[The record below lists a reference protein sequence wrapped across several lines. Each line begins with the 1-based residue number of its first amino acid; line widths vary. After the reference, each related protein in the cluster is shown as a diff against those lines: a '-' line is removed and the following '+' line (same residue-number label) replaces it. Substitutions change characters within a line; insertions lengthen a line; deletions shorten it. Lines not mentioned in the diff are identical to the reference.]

1 MEFNNLSVQDRSQ
14 MPKLFFSYNDDT
26 MNTVIEVLKDNLKV
40 KDSKLKITCLKSF
53 DDEDYYEF
61 DVYED
66 EYTINNLKFENKDD
80 NCWEVKFDALIE
92 IEDSK
97 WQNAD
102 SNFKKNAEDGMIEV
116 EFDLEVMDK
125 SYNLILYEENDH
137 FEKQS
142 DGQTELF
149 ID

>member
-1 MEFNNLSVQDRSQ
+1 MEFNNLSVQEKSQ
-14 MPKLFFSYNDDT
+14 MPKLTFSYNDDT
-26 MNTVIEVLKDNLKV
+26 TNTVIEVLEDNLKV

-61 DVYED
+61 DVNED

-80 NCWEVKFDALIE
+80 NCWEVKFEASIE

-116 EFDLEVMDK
+116 EFDLEVDGE
-125 SYNLILYEENDH
+125 LYEENDH